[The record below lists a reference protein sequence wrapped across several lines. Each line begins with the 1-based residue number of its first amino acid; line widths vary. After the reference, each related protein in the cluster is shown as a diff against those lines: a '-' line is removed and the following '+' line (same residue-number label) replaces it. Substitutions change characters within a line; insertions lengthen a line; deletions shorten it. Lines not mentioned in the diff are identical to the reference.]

1 MHNRSSFVVS
11 RSRYKIGS
19 FAIDSIRAV
28 FLHKSLPKNEFV
40 CTNFYFSNRSRLLYL
55 ENNRRILLEA
65 RSITRRLQRM
75 IHLSFFILILG
86 LAGRKYICI
95 SNLSKNNRKKDHNP
109 ITIIV
114 KISNKNIYFCNR
126 NIKVKNYII
135 INRY

>member
-65 RSITRRLQRM
+65 RSITRTLQRM
-75 IHLSFFILILG
+75 IHLSFLFLSLVWLEENTYAYLIYQKIIEGKIITQLQ
-86 LAGRKYICI
+86 LY
-95 SNLSKNNRKKDHNP
+95 LFHSKNYK
-109 ITIIV
+109 IVTII
-114 KISNKNIYFCNR
+114 
-126 NIKVKNYII
+126 
-135 INRY
+135 

>member
-75 IHLSFFILILG
+75 IHLSFLFLSLVWLEENTYAYLIYQKIIEGKIIIQLQ
-86 LAGRKYICI
+86 LY
-95 SNLSKNNRKKDHNP
+95 LFHSKNYK
-109 ITIIV
+109 IVTII
-114 KISNKNIYFCNR
+114 
-126 NIKVKNYII
+126 
-135 INRY
+135 